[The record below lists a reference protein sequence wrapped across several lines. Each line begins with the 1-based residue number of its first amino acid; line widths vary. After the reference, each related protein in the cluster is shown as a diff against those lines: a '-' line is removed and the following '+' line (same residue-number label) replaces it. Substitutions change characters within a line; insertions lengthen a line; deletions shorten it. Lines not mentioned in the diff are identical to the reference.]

1 MKEIIRDANVYGINY
16 VTIVEIMVRNATDS
30 GRADTDL
37 YQRFDASY
45 LSFRS
50 LKEMKMGGDMKQ
62 RKDSIT
68 DFIVMCVGNL
78 LIGVGIAL
86 FSASRMGNDPNS
98 AFVMSLTGYVP
109 LTYSVLLIIINS
121 LYFCVQFLWG
131 KMYIGIGTI
140 INWVFVGII
149 AEKTLSAFSYF
160 CGSPEAFLIRLLL
173 MLFGVLILSLGASLY
188 QTADLGIS
196 PYDSLSIM
204 MADRLP
210 LPYFWCRIL
219 TDSICS
225 VVAFLCRGPIG
236 LGTLL
241 CAVGLGPFI
250 HFFDEH
256 ISKKLCSNYN

>member
-1 MKEIIRDANVYGINY
+1 
-16 VTIVEIMVRNATDS
+16 
-30 GRADTDL
+30 
-37 YQRFDASY
+37 
-45 LSFRS
+45 
-50 LKEMKMGGDMKQ
+50 MGVDMKQ
-62 RKDSIT
+62 RKDRLT

-86 FSASRMGNDPNS
+86 FTASRMGNDPSS
-98 AFVMSLTGYVP
+98 ALVLSLTEYAVFS
-109 LTYSVLLIIINS
+109 YSVMQIFVNS
-121 LYFCVQFLWG
+121 VYFCFQFFFG
-131 KMYIGIGTI
+131 RKYIGIGTI
-140 INWVFVGII
+140 LNWFFVGII
-149 AEKTLSAFSYF
+149 AEKSLTYLYSYQEYLAFF
-160 CGSPEAFLIRLLL
+160 GVRLMVMIL
-173 MLFGVLILSLGASLY
+173 GVLILSLGASLY
-188 QTADLGIS
+188 QTADMGIS

-219 TDSICS
+219 TDSTCS

-256 ISKKLCSNYN
+256 ISKKLCSNHK

>member
-1 MKEIIRDANVYGINY
+1 
-16 VTIVEIMVRNATDS
+16 
-30 GRADTDL
+30 
-37 YQRFDASY
+37 
-45 LSFRS
+45 
-50 LKEMKMGGDMKQ
+50 MKQ
-62 RKDSIT
+62 KKEYGRNFLI
-68 DFIVMCVGNL
+68 MCMGNV
-78 LIGVGIAL
+78 LIGIGIAL

-131 KMYIGIGTI
+131 KMYIGIGTV

-204 MADRLP
+204 MSKHLSR
-210 LPYFWCRIL
+210 PYFWCRMF
-219 TDSICS
+219 TDAACFVI
-225 VVAFLCRGPIG
+225 AFLCHGPLG
-236 LGTLL
+236 LGTII
-241 CAVGLGPFI
+241 CAFGLGPFI
-250 HFFDEH
+250 QFFDEH
-256 ISKKLCSNYN
+256 VSRKLCKK